1 MRPVVI
7 PLLLVLALA
16 PGAAAAHGDAPQA
29 VHGGLVQEAQEL
41 WLELV
46 VKDTDVTVY
55 VLDEARRPVPASQ
68 ISGTA
73 TVLVGG
79 KSYKVELSP
88 TGTNSV
94 QGKLPVPA
102 TDRIVA
108 SVSLKVGGKA
118 ASARFTGK
126 A

>member
-1 MRPVVI
+1 MKRYAI
-7 PLLLVLALA
+7 PLFLALGLA
-16 PGAAAAHGDAPQA
+16 SGSALAHGEAPQA

-55 VLDEARRPVPASQ
+55 VLDEMRKPVPASQ

-79 KSYKVELSP
+79 KSYKVDLSP
-88 TGTNSV
+88 AGTNSV
-94 QGKLPVPA
+94 QGKLPVAA
-102 TDRIVA
+102 TSQIVA
-108 SVSLKVGGKA
+108 TVSLKVGGRA
-118 ASARFTGK
+118 ASARFTKK